1 VAAQSLTRSI
11 PRRAAV
17 LLPKDI
23 GAAGLTLAHGSCLGL
38 FLTLPWGPH
47 WPFGHFGLSVP
58 LPGLIDS
65 NFGLADLFLIGLAIG
80 WSLALIAGRD
90 CLRIRPLWI
99 GILLLLFAF
108 SACLAV
114 FPALDRAAALHFAV
128 RILSLALLYFFLS
141 GAFAAGRL
149 TTHTVAAWLAPG
161 IALNGCVAVLQ
172 TIDQN
177 PIGLTW
183 LAEPRL
189 LRTTPGTAVILVHG
203 VRVLRAFGV
212 MPHANVL
219 GGLLSGALPLVAAPL
234 LRAGLETGW
243 AGRAHVWLHNRDS
256 DRRVDSSPITRLP
269 IRIMLASCVVLT
281 AAGVVLSFSR
291 SSWVGLSAGILY
303 VIWWGVRRRRSV
315 THRALL
321 IGAGFL
327 LITAGLLVLERDAV
341 LVRLRPESNRLER
354 LSLQERLALQTLTL
368 NVIAWRPLTG
378 VGGNNDALAE
388 ARFLQL
394 PADDRTHLYPVHNTY
409 LLAQAELGPLG
420 SGSWL
425 ALMLI
430 PFIGM
435 YRRQWQN
442 MGLSTALA
450 GSSLVVVAVAGLF
463 DYFLWTSGPVALL
476 WVTALARFSVP
487 EGESARYG
495 PEEGRTEPAG
505 PTNPDPVDRMIAAI
519 PPPTAGGRPGD
530 LRTGMLS

>member
-1 VAAQSLTRSI
+1 VVAQSLTRST
-11 PRRAAV
+11 PRRANGLV
-17 LLPKDI
+17 PKGV
-23 GAAGLTLAHGSCLGL
+23 GATGLTLAHGSCLGL

-47 WPFGHFGLSVP
+47 WPFGHFGLSSP
-58 LPGLIDS
+58 PPGLIDS

-80 WSLALIAGRD
+80 WSLALIVGGD
-90 CLRIRPLWI
+90 SPRIRPLWI
-99 GILLLLFAF
+99 SIPLLLFAF

-114 FPALDRAAALHFAV
+114 FPAFDRSAALHFAV
-128 RILSLALLYFFLS
+128 RIPSLALLYFFLS

-172 TIDQN
+172 TIHQN

-183 LAEPRL
+183 LAEPRM

-212 MPHANVL
+212 LPHANVL

-234 LRAGLETGW
+234 FRAGIETGR

-269 IRIMLASCVVLT
+269 VAIVLVSCVVLT

-291 SSWVGLSAGILY
+291 SSWVGLAAGIFY
-303 VIWWGVRRRRSV
+303 VTWWGVRGRRSL
-315 THRALL
+315 THRALM
-321 IGAGFL
+321 IGAGIL
-327 LITAGLLVLERDAV
+327 LVTAGLLLLERDAV
-341 LVRLRPESNRLER
+341 LVRLRPESNRLEQ

-394 PADDRTHLYPVHNTY
+394 PAKDRTHLYPVHNTY
-409 LLAQAELGPLG
+409 LLAQAELGPIG

-430 PFIGM
+430 PFIGI
-435 YRRQWQN
+435 YRRQWRK
-442 MGLSTALA
+442 MGLATALA

-463 DYFLWTSGPVALL
+463 DYFIWTSGPVALL
-476 WVTALARFSVP
+476 WITALARFSVP

-495 PEEGRTEPAG
+495 REEGRDEPAR
-505 PTNPDPVDRMIAAI
+505 PTNPDPADRVIAAI
-519 PPPTAGGRPGD
+519 PSPTTAGRLRD
-530 LRTGMLS
+530 LRPGMLS